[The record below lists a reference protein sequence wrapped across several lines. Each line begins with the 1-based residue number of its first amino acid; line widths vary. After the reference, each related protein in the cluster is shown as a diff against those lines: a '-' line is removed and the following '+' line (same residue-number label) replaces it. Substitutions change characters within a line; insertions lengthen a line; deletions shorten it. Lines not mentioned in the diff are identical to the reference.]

1 MELKKIV
8 VASGNAHKIEEI
20 SRIFA
25 GVEIIPMKDMGYTED
40 IVEDGETF
48 ADNALIKAKAVSKK
62 LNVCALADDSGL
74 CVDALGGDPGV
85 YSARYSGGGDKENRA
100 LLLKNLG
107 DSQNRAAHFHCTVCL
122 CFPDGSHVF
131 GNGDTYG
138 KILYGERGANGFGYD
153 SLFLS
158 DDLGITFAEA
168 EPDLKNSVSHRFRAL
183 CDLKNKL

>member
-1 MELKKIV
+1 MDLKRIV

-20 SRIFA
+20 SRIFED
-25 GVEIIPMKDMGYTED
+25 VEIIPMKALGFGED

-48 ADNALIKAKAVSKK
+48 ADNAYIKASTVSKK

-74 CVDALGGDPGV
+74 CVDALDGAPGV
-85 YSARYSGGGDKENRA
+85 YSARYSGGGDKQNRA

-107 DSQNRAAHFHCTVCL
+107 QAENRAAHFHCSVCL
-122 CFPDGSHVF
+122 CFPDGHYVT

-138 KILYGERGANGFGYD
+138 RILHDERGNNGFGYD

-168 EPDLKNSVSHRFRAL
+168 SPEQKNSVSHRFRAL
-183 CDLKNKL
+183 RDLRSKL

>member
-20 SRIFA
+20 RRIFKDA
-25 GVEIIPMKDMGYTED
+25 EVVSMKELGFVDD

-48 ADNALIKAKAVSKK
+48 AENAYIKARAVSQK
-62 LNVCALADDSGL
+62 LNVSALADDSGL
-74 CVDALGGDPGV
+74 CVDALNGAPGV
-85 YSARYSGGGDKENRA
+85 YSARYSGGGDKQNRA
-100 LLLKNLG
+100 LLLKNLDG
-107 DSQNRAAHFHCTVCL
+107 VQHRSAHFHCSVCL
-122 CFPDGSHVF
+122 CHPDGSYVT

-138 KILYGERGANGFGYD
+138 KILHEERGDNGFGYD

-168 EPDLKNSVSHRFRAL
+168 APEQKNSVSHRYRAL
-183 CDLKNKL
+183 CDLRSKL